1 MYSTGVGKNKMID
14 KKSLKI
20 PKGSSEYAYH
30 RRTYSTIA
38 KRNNAKGQ
46 TTSTKHTHK
55 TIDRVT
61 RTPLKTGDKLRCSGR
76 VGSSRSR
83 NITSLLE

>member
-38 KRNNAKGQ
+38 KRNNAKRQ
-46 TTSTKHTHK
+46 TT
-55 TIDRVT
+55 
-61 RTPLKTGDKLRCSGR
+61 
-76 VGSSRSR
+76 
-83 NITSLLE
+83 